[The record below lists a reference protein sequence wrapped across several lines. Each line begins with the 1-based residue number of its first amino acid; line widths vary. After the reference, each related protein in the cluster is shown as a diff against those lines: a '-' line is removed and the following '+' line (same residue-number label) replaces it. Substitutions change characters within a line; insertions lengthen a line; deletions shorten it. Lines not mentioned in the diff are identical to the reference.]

1 MQHAPQRRHSGQSQK
16 NGPYDTDAES
26 IDTTANQS
34 VVQVDDSQARASHY
48 QQQGGTFD
56 LGGATDDEEEV
67 SQYDEEGEEAESV
80 DSDFVL
86 TQEHSEFLQ
95 KRGQTHLS
103 RPEAIEYLRLNL
115 VPVFPVVEGD
125 SYPATTDGH
134 LSELQEGQEQ
144 LFEVFDD
151 GGPMTPSPR
160 HPRASSRRTQ
170 ATASVHT
177 EVVDPTN
184 GQAARGQTKLFKQS
198 ANIRGQQRLNA
209 NSQQVGQDFP
219 SSTVQVMPV
228 PTHFHSQPNREIA
241 PAQGTNLYKRPDQHV
256 TFSQSQQ
263 PNVHQSSNT
272 IHVTR
277 QSVNPTAAPVAKK
290 RRPSGHT
297 ASIPMIQ
304 QQRAEQPMIHGP
316 AHDSNFD
323 PDGDYDVKTLHAM
336 RYDELRDESFDIN
349 PRLSDPPLSGEM
361 LNKPLVERLA
371 HVQEKFDA
379 GKQSD
384 FFRALPTAEWEDA
397 GDWFLDQFSSI
408 IKRTKEAR
416 QEKRKLA
423 QGFEK
428 EIEKRHKLVSKKQQ
442 HVASAMNKM
451 QAQGQG
457 LVPRSP
463 RPSKSPRPKKR

>member
-1 MQHAPQRRHSGQSQK
+1 
-16 NGPYDTDAES
+16 
-26 IDTTANQS
+26 
-34 VVQVDDSQARASHY
+34 
-48 QQQGGTFD
+48 
-56 LGGATDDEEEV
+56 
-67 SQYDEEGEEAESV
+67 
-80 DSDFVL
+80 
-86 TQEHSEFLQ
+86 
-95 KRGQTHLS
+95 
-103 RPEAIEYLRLNL
+103 
-115 VPVFPVVEGD
+115 
-125 SYPATTDGH
+125 
-134 LSELQEGQEQ
+134 
-144 LFEVFDD
+144 
-151 GGPMTPSPR
+151 
-160 HPRASSRRTQ
+160 
-170 ATASVHT
+170 
-177 EVVDPTN
+177 
-184 GQAARGQTKLFKQS
+184 
-198 ANIRGQQRLNA
+198 
-209 NSQQVGQDFP
+209 
-219 SSTVQVMPV
+219 
-228 PTHFHSQPNREIA
+228 
-241 PAQGTNLYKRPDQHV
+241 
-256 TFSQSQQ
+256 
-263 PNVHQSSNT
+263 
-272 IHVTR
+272 
-277 QSVNPTAAPVAKK
+277 
-290 RRPSGHT
+290 
-297 ASIPMIQ
+297 MIQ